1 MNIQKMMQQA
11 QQLQARM
18 QEEMA
23 KAQEQLGAERL
34 EGSAGGDLVKVIVN
48 GHKQLV
54 SVHIKPQAS
63 DPEDPQMLED
73 LVFTAVQAALNAAEA
88 RAADVMA
95 DVQGSMGLPPGVDFG
110 GLLGG

>member
-18 QEEMA
+18 QEQMEA
-23 KAQEQLGAERL
+23 AQLKLADERL
-34 EGSAGGDLVKVIVN
+34 EGTAGGDLVKVIVN

-54 SVHIKPQAS
+54 SVHIKPHAS

-73 LVFTAVQAALNAAEA
+73 LVFTAVQTALNAAEG
-88 RAADVMA
+88 RAAEVMGE
-95 DVQGSMGLPPGVDFG
+95 VQGNMGLPG
-110 GLLGG
+110 GMDLGSLLGG

>member
-11 QQLQARM
+11 QQFQARM

-23 KAQEQLGAERL
+23 KAQEQLAAERL
-34 EGSAGGDLVKVIVN
+34 EGTAGGDLVKIVVN

-63 DPEDPQMLED
+63 DPDDPQMLED
-73 LVFTAVQAALNAAEA
+73 LVFTAMQAALSAADA

-95 DVQGSMGLPPGVDFG
+95 GVQGNMGLPGGMDLG

>member
-18 QEEMA
+18 QEQMEL
-23 KAQEQLGAERL
+23 AQQRLADERL
-34 EGSAGGDLVKVIVN
+34 EGAAGGDLVKVVVN

-54 SVHIKPQAS
+54 SVSIKPEAN
-63 DPEDPQMLED
+63 DPADPQMLED

-88 RAADVMA
+88 KAGEIMGE
-95 DVQGSMGLPPGVDFG
+95 VQGSMGLPG
-110 GLLGG
+110 GMDLGSLLGG